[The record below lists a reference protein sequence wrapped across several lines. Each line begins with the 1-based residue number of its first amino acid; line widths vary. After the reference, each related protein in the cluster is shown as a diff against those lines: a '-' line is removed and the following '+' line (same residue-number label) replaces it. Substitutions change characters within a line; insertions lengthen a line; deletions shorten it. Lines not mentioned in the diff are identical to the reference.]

1 MDPLKEFEKLKNK
14 PIEKNMSL
22 NAFTSVLN
30 KLTEHHYKKS
40 KEYKKILDGLNYNP
54 KIFKSIE
61 NLPFLPARLFKFFD
75 MLSIKKSEIF
85 KTLSS
90 SGTSGMETSKVYLD
104 KLNASNQIKVLEKII
119 KSKIGNQRLPMMVV
133 GKDNNFLNK
142 NNFNAQRAAINGF
155 SLFAKKIVYL
165 LDQNNNIDFKKLKNF
180 LQENSNYKFIIFGFT
195 SNIFTQLVEKL
206 PKKSIEKKF
215 LTNAIIIHGGGWKN
229 LEYKKINNLKFKN
242 LLSEKLGIKKDN
254 IINYYGLVEQTGSI
268 FFECKCG
275 FFITSDYSSIL
286 IRDKKLNILKEG
298 ERGFIQLIS
307 MLPSSYP
314 GHSILTEDIGEIV
327 SSKVCKC
334 ENKENIRFLVHG
346 RVPKAELR
354 GCSNFL

>member
-104 KLNASNQIKVLEKII
+104 KLNASNQIKVLEKLLKVRLAI
-119 KSKIGNQRLPMMVV
+119 KGYR
-133 GKDNNFLNK
+133 
-142 NNFNAQRAAINGF
+142 
-155 SLFAKKIVYL
+155 
-165 LDQNNNIDFKKLKNF
+165 
-180 LQENSNYKFIIFGFT
+180 
-195 SNIFTQLVEKL
+195 
-206 PKKSIEKKF
+206 
-215 LTNAIIIHGGGWKN
+215 
-229 LEYKKINNLKFKN
+229 
-242 LLSEKLGIKKDN
+242 
-254 IINYYGLVEQTGSI
+254 
-268 FFECKCG
+268 
-275 FFITSDYSSIL
+275 
-286 IRDKKLNILKEG
+286 
-298 ERGFIQLIS
+298 
-307 MLPSSYP
+307 
-314 GHSILTEDIGEIV
+314 
-327 SSKVCKC
+327 
-334 ENKENIRFLVHG
+334 
-346 RVPKAELR
+346 
-354 GCSNFL
+354 